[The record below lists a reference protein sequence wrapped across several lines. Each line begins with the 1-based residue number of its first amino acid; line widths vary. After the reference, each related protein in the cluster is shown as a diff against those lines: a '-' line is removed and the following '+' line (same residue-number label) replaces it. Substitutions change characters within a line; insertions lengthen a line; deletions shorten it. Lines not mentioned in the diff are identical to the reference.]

1 MVEGSVGG
9 SADSSVLPV
18 VVCPDKMCPNDPC
31 TYTAYGQAKWFGM
44 GNTSDPLQVQGILS
58 QFLHCT
64 DCVHCTGTCP
74 GAPSGLTDTTQS
86 DSDPSNVTVVLEWSP
101 PVGFPGECIE
111 YTITEEGS
119 GESQS
124 TSDVS
129 LTWSGL
135 RLCNT
140 YSFIASASA
149 VACLQLTSPSLPVKL
164 GE

>member
-1 MVEGSVGG
+1 MVLVYSI
-9 SADSSVLPV
+9 D
-18 VVCPDKMCPNDPC
+18 
-31 TYTAYGQAKWFGM
+31 
-44 GNTSDPLQVQGILS
+44 
-58 QFLHCT
+58 H
-64 DCVHCTGTCP
+64 VHCSGTCP

-86 DSDPSNVTVVLEWSP
+86 YSDPSNVTVVLQWSP
-101 PVGFPGECIE
+101 PVGFPAGECIE

-135 RLCNT
+135 RLCST
-140 YSFIASASA
+140 YSFTASAIAVGCPQTSTSA
-149 VACLQLTSPSLPVKL
+149 SVQL

>member
-1 MVEGSVGG
+1 M
-9 SADSSVLPV
+9 
-18 VVCPDKMCPNDPC
+18 
-31 TYTAYGQAKWFGM
+31 YT
-44 GNTSDPLQVQGILS
+44 VQE
-58 QFLHCT
+58 H
-64 DCVHCTGTCP
+64 VHW
-74 GAPSGLTDTTQS
+74 
-86 DSDPSNVTVVLEWSP
+86 EWSP
-101 PVGFPGECIE
+101 PVGFPAGECIE

-140 YSFIASASA
+140 YSFTASASA
-149 VACLQLTSPSLPVKL
+149 VACPQLTSPSLPVQL

>member
-1 MVEGSVGG
+1 MVLIHSI
-9 SADSSVLPV
+9 D
-18 VVCPDKMCPNDPC
+18 
-31 TYTAYGQAKWFGM
+31 
-44 GNTSDPLQVQGILS
+44 
-58 QFLHCT
+58 H
-64 DCVHCTGTCP
+64 VHCTGTCP
-74 GAPSGLTDTTQS
+74 GAPSGFTDAAQS

-101 PVGFPGECIE
+101 PVGFPAGECIE

-140 YSFIASASA
+140 YSFTASASA
-149 VACLQLTSPSLPVKL
+149 VACPQLTSPSLSVQL